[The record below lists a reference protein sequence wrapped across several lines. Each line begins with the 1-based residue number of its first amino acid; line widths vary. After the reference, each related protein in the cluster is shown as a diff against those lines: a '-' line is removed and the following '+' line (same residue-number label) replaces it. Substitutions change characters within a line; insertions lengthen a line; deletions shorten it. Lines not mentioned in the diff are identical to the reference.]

1 MEKEKYNW
9 WNPAAYVFIAFCGF
23 IMALNASNK
32 PIHVGNTGTDSS
44 VFNYVARVI
53 IRGGMPYRDTFDH
66 KGPLIYLID
75 AFGLLINEQIG
86 VWLMELITILIA
98 FLFTYKI
105 ARLVGC
111 NQLASCAVVAVN
123 VLTLS
128 YYFEG
133 GNLVEEYG
141 CAFITI
147 SLYIFLKFFISGKVK
162 SIDLIICGAS
172 FAAVCLLR
180 INMIALW
187 VVMCIGVLID
197 RLKQGKAKEIIG
209 FVFWFLIGAVIIA
222 APIMIWLIVNDAF
235 QPFIEDY
242 FLFNFMYS
250 SDADRASTTN
260 IIKAILIFS
269 CGAPMIIGAPSM
281 LYYCIHGRKLI
292 DCLAFC
298 SLVFSLLMM
307 CISGQ
312 TYGHYGMILCPIISY
327 AVAKMPYGLTALVK
341 PWKVE
346 KTVAFSLSLAV
357 AFILLF
363 SRAEF
368 VLAKSVVKAALR
380 YNPPTDI
387 HSIVAIVK
395 DNTDSDDT
403 ISVCGNRDII
413 YLLSDRQS
421 VSKYSYQS
429 PIAKVNP
436 HIMQEYLADIRGKEA
451 KMIIIDEGSFLYSD
465 ISPILEESYHLISTI
480 GETNLYLRAITG

>member
-1 MEKEKYNW
+1 MERDKHNW
-9 WNPAAYVFIAFCGF
+9 RNPAAYVFVAFCGF
-23 IMALNASNK
+23 IMALNASNN
-32 PIHVGNTGTDSS
+32 PFHIGNTYTDSS

-53 IRGGMPYRDTFDH
+53 VRGGMPYRDTFDH

-111 NQLASCAVVAVN
+111 NELASCAVVAVN

-133 GNLVEEYG
+133 GNLVEEYA

-197 RLKQGKAKEIIG
+197 CLKQGKAKEIIG
-209 FVFWFLIGAVIIA
+209 FVFWFLIGTVIIV
-222 APIMIWLIVNDAF
+222 APIMIWLVINDAF

-260 IIKAILIFS
+260 VIKAILTFS
-269 CGAPMIIGAPSM
+269 CGGPMIIGVPAM
-281 LYYCIHGRKLI
+281 LYYCIYKRKLL
-292 DCLAFC
+292 DWLA
-298 SLVFSLLMM
+298 LGVLALSLLMM

-312 TYGHYGMILCPIISY
+312 TYGHYGMILCPIITY
-327 AVAKMPYGLTALVK
+327 AVARFLSVFTELVK
-341 PWKVE
+341 PWERGKV
-346 KTVAFSLSLAV
+346 AACSISLAF
-357 AFILLF
+357 AFIMLF
-363 SRAEF
+363 SRTELEVARN
-368 VLAKSVVKAALR
+368 VVKAAIR
-380 YNPPTDI
+380 YNPSTDV
-387 HSIVAIVK
+387 HSIVAIVEE
-395 DNTDSDDT
+395 NTGNDDT

-480 GETNLYLRAITG
+480 GETNLYLRAITD